1 MRRWTSEPEESPLT
15 GSQKRREYAMTKPDR
30 EAFLRKQR
38 ELCGS
43 KGYPFF
49 MPRDGYCGCG
59 RDIVQGE
66 MEDGNDGGM
75 LVTGCPY
82 CGKSYCE

>member
-1 MRRWTSEPEESPLT
+1 M
-15 GSQKRREYAMTKPDR
+15 MTKPDR
-30 EAFLRKQR
+30 EFFLRKQR

-59 RDIVQGE
+59 RDIVEGE
-66 MEDGNDGGM
+66 TEDGNDGGM